1 MTQPQPIPESPNE
14 ERRGARISRVMGHVL
29 GKARKYLLM
38 LPRQETARVDERGAM
53 RNPHKRLSVHRLRPN
68 SLKEEESLTVNWANG
83 RLTVIY
89 ARHDSPGS
97 DDVFLETWDAEC
109 SEPRETRRRQ
119 HSGNLQQEL
128 GARKVIDLR
137 SASSAGWCAS

>member
-14 ERRGARISRVMGHVL
+14 ERRARRIRRGMGRVL
-29 GKARKYLLM
+29 GKAREYLLM
-38 LPRQETARVDERGAM
+38 LPPQEPARADDRGTIG
-53 RNPHKRLSVHRLRPN
+53 NPHKRLSVRRLHPN
-68 SLKEEESLTVNWANG
+68 SLQEEELLTVKWANG

-97 DDVFLETWDAEC
+97 DDVFLEMWDAEC
-109 SEPRETRRRQ
+109 SEPREMRRGQ

-128 GARKVIDLR
+128 DNLERGT
-137 SASSAGWCAS
+137 

>member
-1 MTQPQPIPESPNE
+1 MTQPQPIPELPNE
-14 ERRGARISRVMGHVL
+14 EQRARRIWRVIGRML
-29 GKARKYLLM
+29 GEARKLLM
-38 LPRQETARVDERGAM
+38 LPHQEPARADERGAL
-53 RNPHKRLSVHRLRPN
+53 RNPHKRLSVHRLHPN
-68 SLKEEESLTVNWANG
+68 SLKEEELLTVKWANG

-128 GARKVIDLR
+128 DNLERGK
-137 SASSAGWCAS
+137 

>member
-1 MTQPQPIPESPNE
+1 
-14 ERRGARISRVMGHVL
+14 MGRVL
-29 GKARKYLLM
+29 GKAREYLLM
-38 LPRQETARVDERGAM
+38 LPPQEPARADERG
-53 RNPHKRLSVHRLRPN
+53 RIGNPPKRLSVRRLHPS
-68 SLKEEESLTVNWANG
+68 SLKDEELLTVKWANG

-97 DDVFLETWDAEC
+97 DDVFLETWDAKC

-128 GARKVIDLR
+128 DNLERGT
-137 SASSAGWCAS
+137 

>member
-14 ERRGARISRVMGHVL
+14 ERRAGWIWRVMGHVL
-29 GKARKYLLM
+29 GKAREYLLKR
-38 LPRQETARVDERGAM
+38 PHRGPARPDKRGAM
-53 RNPHKRLSVHRLRPN
+53 GNPHKRLSVHRLHPN
-68 SLKEEESLTVNWANG
+68 SLKEEELLTVKWANG

-128 GARKVIDLR
+128 DNLERGK
-137 SASSAGWCAS
+137 

>member
-1 MTQPQPIPESPNE
+1 MTQPQPIPELPNE
-14 ERRGARISRVMGHVL
+14 EHRARRIWRVMGRML
-29 GKARKYLLM
+29 GKARKLLM
-38 LPRQETARVDERGAM
+38 LPHQEPARADERGVL
-53 RNPHKRLSVHRLRPN
+53 RNPPKRLSVNRLHPN
-68 SLKEEESLTVNWANG
+68 SLKEEELLTVNWANG

-97 DDVFLETWDAEC
+97 HDVFLETWDAEC

-128 GARKVIDLR
+128 DNLERGK
-137 SASSAGWCAS
+137 

>member
-1 MTQPQPIPESPNE
+1 MTQRQSVPESSNE
-14 ERRGARISRVMGHVL
+14 ERRARRIWRGMGRVL
-29 GKARKYLLM
+29 GKAREYLIM
-38 LPRQETARVDERGAM
+38 LPRQEPARADERGTIG
-53 RNPHKRLSVHRLRPN
+53 NPHKRLSVHRLHAN
-68 SLKEEESLTVNWANG
+68 SLKEEELLTVKWANG

-97 DDVFLETWDAEC
+97 DDVFLETWDAKC

-128 GARKVIDLR
+128 DNLERGT
-137 SASSAGWCAS
+137 

>member
-1 MTQPQPIPESPNE
+1 MTQRQPVPESSN
-14 ERRGARISRVMGHVL
+14 RIWRGMGRVL
-29 GKARKYLLM
+29 GKAREYLL
-38 LPRQETARVDERGAM
+38 LL
-53 RNPHKRLSVHRLRPN
+53 HPN
-68 SLKEEESLTVNWANG
+68 SWKEEELLTVKWANG

-97 DDVFLETWDAEC
+97 DDVFLETWDAKC

-128 GARKVIDLR
+128 DNLERGT
-137 SASSAGWCAS
+137 